1 MQLLSEK
8 YYNVCWGDKSDE
20 SNTSPAVPEFRT
32 CVNLW
37 VPVCFR
43 TSGGDSPS
51 QLARLQISVDEG
63 IAIHLNDTQQTS
75 CVSTNAQFSA
85 DMKQSSFSQKKDRYS
100 LMANLK
106 DLTFPMNLSTIFT
119 KNFLIFS
126 CISLSIGLDGFHIS
140 LSVFFD
146 ISILYSS
153 WVIQDSYLAAD
164 FIFSL
169 YNFFP

>member
-1 MQLLSEK
+1 MQLISEK
-8 YYNVCWGDKSDE
+8 YYNVCWGDKSDD
-20 SNTSPAVPEFRT
+20 SNTSPAIPEFRT

-43 TSGGDSPS
+43 TSGGNSQS
-51 QLARLQISVDEG
+51 QLAGLQIRVEEG
-63 IAIHLNDTQQTS
+63 IAVHLNDTQQTS

-85 DMKQSSFSQKKDRYS
+85 DMKQSPFSQRNDRYS
-100 LMANLK
+100 LMANLR

-119 KNFLIFS
+119 KIFPIFS
-126 CISLSIGLDGFHIS
+126 CISLFIGFDGFHIS
-140 LSVFFD
+140 FSVFFD

-164 FIFSL
+164 FIFPL

>member
-1 MQLLSEK
+1 MQWLSEK
-8 YYNVCWGDKSDE
+8 YCNVCWGDKSDE
-20 SNTSPAVPEFRT
+20 SSTSPAIPEFRT

-37 VPVCFR
+37 VLVCFR
-43 TSGGDSPS
+43 TSGGDSQS
-51 QLARLQISVDEG
+51 QLARLQISVEEG

-75 CVSTNAQFSA
+75 CVSTNVQFSA
-85 DMKQSSFSQKKDRYS
+85 DMKQPSFSQRNDRYS

-126 CISLSIGLDGFHIS
+126 CISLSIGFDGFHIS
-140 LSVFFD
+140 LSMFFD

-164 FIFSL
+164 FIFPL